1 LSKRNEEGGRK
12 DLYKQLIIARKD
24 LNMSPGKLAA
34 QVAHGSIA
42 FLLNE
47 LRKNVTTQ
55 EYKTIFGKPQQ
66 VECRCVWL
74 ADEVYNNWVNESQ
87 TKVILGARNRNHLL
101 KAKEIAESLGLEEG
115 LDFNLIYDA
124 CRTELE
130 PEEDNG
136 SCLTVIGFRPLDS
149 ETADKIGKKYQL
161 YH

>member
-1 LSKRNEEGGRK
+1 
-12 DLYKQLIIARKD
+12 
-24 LNMSPGKLAA
+24 MSPGKLAA

-47 LRKNVTTQ
+47 LRKNVTTK
-55 EYKTIFGKPQQ
+55 EYKTIFGKLQQ

-74 ADEVYNNWVNESQ
+74 ADGVYNNWVNESQ

-115 LDFNLIYDA
+115 LDFTLIYDA

-130 PEEDNG
+130 PEGPEG
-136 SCLTVIGFRPLDS
+136 TLTVIGFRPLDS